1 MFNVFKYSDALK
13 AAGVDAKL
21 ADAQARA
28 LAEAL
33 DHTDVATRSDVRELG
48 VALRTELKTAVADL
62 RTEIADLRTE
72 MRTEVAGLK
81 TGIADLR
88 TEMRTEI
95 ADLRTEMRTEIAGLR
110 TEMRTEVASLKT
122 EIAHLRGGIN
132 QLQWKVGVV
141 VAGLGV
147 VFTILNHFLLHV

>member
-81 TGIADLR
+81 T
-88 TEMRTEI
+88 EI

-110 TEMRTEVASLKT
+110 TE
-122 EIAHLRGGIN
+122 IANLRGGIN

>member
-1 MFNVFKYSDALK
+1 MFNVFKYSDELK

-33 DHTDVATRSDVRELG
+33 DHTDVATRSDVRDLG

-72 MRTEVAGLK
+72 MRTE
-81 TGIADLR
+81 
-88 TEMRTEI
+88 
-95 ADLRTEMRTEIAGLR
+95 IAGLR
-110 TEMRTEVASLKT
+110 TE
-122 EIAHLRGGIN
+122 IANLRGGIN

>member
-13 AAGVDAKL
+13 AAGVDARL

-81 TGIADLR
+81 T
-88 TEMRTEI
+88 EI

-110 TEMRTEVASLKT
+110 TE
-122 EIAHLRGGIN
+122 IANLRGGIN

>member
-88 TEMRTEI
+88 TEMRTEVAGLKTEI

-110 TEMRTEVASLKT
+110 TE
-122 EIAHLRGGIN
+122 IANLRGGIN